1 MHTHMLFRGA
11 RIMGGPPELERG
23 GDILVTDGA
32 IAALGP
38 SGSLKVPEP
47 AAGRAA
53 PAGCPEAPGQPESV
67 TVDCTGLLAFPGFVD
82 MHVHLRT
89 PGHEHKEDLS
99 SGLAA
104 AAAGGFAS
112 VLAMPNTSPP
122 VDGAAQV
129 SDLLARAAKVR
140 NGARLLQ
147 SACLTQGRKGE
158 SLCEY
163 FEIREAGASAVTD
176 DGGWV
181 TDGAVMRRAIDYAA
195 VCGLLPLTH
204 PEDPTL
210 SRGGS
215 MHEGRVS
222 TRLGLRGIPPQA
234 EESAIYRDCAL
245 SLLTGNP
252 VHVCH
257 VSTAEGADL
266 VRRFKAMGARVSC
279 ETAPHYL
286 FLTHERVLGFDSHA
300 KMNPPLR
307 TERDREALRA
317 ALADG
322 TVDAIATDHA
332 PHSVLEKEVEFM
344 DAACGITG
352 LETAVPLALKLVRET
367 GMPLARLASLMS
379 LNPAR
384 LLGLPEPMKPGSPAD
399 LTLVDPDL
407 EWTYLTEEGL
417 SKSRNT
423 PFEGWEFTGRA
434 VMTVVGGEIRYR
446 LVRP

>member
-1 MHTHMLFRGA
+1 MARHLSLKGA
-11 RIMGGPPELERG
+11 RIQGGPPELERG
-23 GDILVTDGA
+23 GDILITDGL
-32 IAALGP
+32 IAA
-38 SGSLKVPEP
+38 
-47 AAGRAA
+47 AA
-53 PAGCPEAPGQPESV
+53 PCGGGAPECPEGAEV
-67 TVDCTGLLAFPGFVD
+67 VDCTGLLAFPGFID

-89 PGHEHKEDLS
+89 PGQEHKEDLD

-104 AAAGGFAS
+104 AAAGGFTS

-122 VDGAAQV
+122 VDTAAQV
-129 SDLLARAAKVR
+129 GDLLARSLRVR
-140 NGARLLQ
+140 GGARLLQ
-147 SACLTQGRKGE
+147 SACLTRDRGGE

-163 FEIREAGASAVTD
+163 FELKEAGASAVTD

-181 TDGAVMRRAIDYAA
+181 ADGAVMRRAIDYAA

-210 SRGGS
+210 SRGGL
-215 MHEGRVS
+215 MHEGRIS

-252 VHVCH
+252 LHVCH

-266 VRRFKAMGARVSC
+266 IRRFKALGARVSC

-307 TERDREALRA
+307 TERDREAMRA
-317 ALADG
+317 ALLDG

-332 PHSVLEKEVEFM
+332 PHSSLEKEVEFT
-344 DAACGITG
+344 DAAFGITG
-352 LETAVPLALKLVRET
+352 LETAVPLALRLVRET
-367 GMPLARLASLMS
+367 GMPLRLLASLMS
-379 LNPAR
+379 LNPSR
-384 LLGLPEPMKPGSPAD
+384 LLGLPEPLKPGSPAD

-407 EWTYLTEEGL
+407 EWTYRAGEGF

-446 LVRP
+446 LARG